1 MDEMKVTNT
10 IITKMAEA
18 TSESGKYNLEYNIT
32 DGVLERVQITVYKNA
47 EEEGQSAAIGSIFYD
62 RGSMTANLPYSSDM
76 AQYLADAA
84 ECIGT
89 ILQEVAAKA
98 AQLSDDSTNHQA

>member
-32 DGVLERVQITVYKNA
+32 DGVLERVQITVYKNV
-47 EEEGQSAAIGSIFYD
+47 EEEKQPAAIGSIF
-62 RGSMTANLPYSSDM
+62 YSSDM

>member
-47 EEEGQSAAIGSIFYD
+47 EEEEQPAAIGSIFYD

-76 AQYLADAA
+76 AQYL

>member
-18 TSESGKYNLEYNIT
+18 TSENGKYNLEYNIT

-47 EEEGQSAAIGSIFYD
+47 EEEEQPAAIGSIYD

-98 AQLSDDSTNHQA
+98 AQLSDDSINHQA

>member
-32 DGVLERVQITVYKNA
+32 DGVLERVQITV
-47 EEEGQSAAIGSIFYD
+47 FYD

>member
-1 MDEMKVTNT
+1 MDKMKVTNT

-18 TSESGKYNLEYNIT
+18 TSENGKYNLEYNIT

-47 EEEGQSAAIGSIFYD
+47 EEEEQPAAIGSIFYD

>member
-32 DGVLERVQITVYKNA
+32 DGVLERVQITV
-47 EEEGQSAAIGSIFYD
+47 
-62 RGSMTANLPYSSDM
+62 
-76 AQYLADAA
+76 
-84 ECIGT
+84 
-89 ILQEVAAKA
+89 
-98 AQLSDDSTNHQA
+98 